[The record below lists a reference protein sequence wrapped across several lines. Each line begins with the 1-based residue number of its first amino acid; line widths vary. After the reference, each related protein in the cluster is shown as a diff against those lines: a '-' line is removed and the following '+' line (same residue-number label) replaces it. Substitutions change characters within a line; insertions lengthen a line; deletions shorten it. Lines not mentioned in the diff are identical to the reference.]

1 MIEQFRFLQGDFA
14 ACGRRV
20 SFPAMGKKPMAQAT
34 LSCPFGA
41 IHLEDR
47 RGRLRMG
54 TNVPIFAL
62 PPVPRY
68 GGRPPEKFSKVFG
81 AQNLSDGSEFPPG
94 HWALGVQ
101 KLPLVRFNFCAWL

>member
-20 SFPAMGKKPMAQAT
+20 SFPAMGKKPK
-34 LSCPFGA
+34 
-41 IHLEDR
+41 DR

>member
-1 MIEQFRFLQGDFA
+1 MRIAG
-14 ACGRRV
+14 
-20 SFPAMGKKPMAQAT
+20 
-34 LSCPFGA
+34 
-41 IHLEDR
+41 
-47 RGRLRMG
+47 GRLRMG

-68 GGRPPEKFSKVFG
+68 GGRPPEKFSKVSG